1 MNLLIVIN
9 KNNIINNNI
18 KRIINEEIINIIDNY
33 KSTDNSNKTTRSSQL
48 WTNKQRSLNNDE
60 LCKTRWC
67 N

>member
-33 KSTDNSNKTTRSSQL
+33 KSTDNSNKITRSSQL

-60 LCKTRWC
+60 LCKIRWC

>member
-33 KSTDNSNKTTRSSQL
+33 KSTDNSNKTTRSS
-48 WTNKQRSLNNDE
+48 
-60 LCKTRWC
+60 
-67 N
+67 